1 MSQCPKCDAASLKMS
16 HTHECVSPL
25 RLRSHPA
32 SSTHPSTHQ
41 HHPRTPFF
49 LGDGTF
55 CCCESHPRRISRNP
69 PTPSCTSLS
78 LFLLLLNV
86 SSHPLHKLWS
96 HFYCAPARQGA
107 EGEDFPPVPVG
118 IIISHHPPPVWRK
131 HHPLRPICLCAP
143 LSLAPCASDSD
154 SAPTSNSLDAFY
166 GGETNK
172 AMTTPFFR
180 TRAKS
185 PKKK

>member
-1 MSQCPKCDAASLKMS
+1 MQPHSKCHTHMSAFHLSGCVATPRAAPTHPPISIIRAPPSSSATAPFVAARATLDAAEI
-16 HTHECVSPL
+16 HPPPRAPL
-25 RLRSHPA
+25 
-32 SSTHPSTHQ
+32 
-41 HHPRTPFF
+41 F
-49 LGDGTF
+49 L
-55 CCCESHPRRISRNP
+55 
-69 PTPSCTSLS
+69 SLS

-143 LSLAPCASDSD
+143 LSRSVCVR
-154 SAPTSNSLDAFY
+154 F
-166 GGETNK
+166 
-172 AMTTPFFR
+172 
-180 TRAKS
+180 
-185 PKKK
+185 